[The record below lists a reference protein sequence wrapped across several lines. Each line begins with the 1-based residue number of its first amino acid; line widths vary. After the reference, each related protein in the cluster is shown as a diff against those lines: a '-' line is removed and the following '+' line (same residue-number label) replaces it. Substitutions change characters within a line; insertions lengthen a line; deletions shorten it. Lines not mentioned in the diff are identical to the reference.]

1 MFAPMTPT
9 TERIRIQNENAEL
22 NRYAAATQPS
32 NLGAMLL
39 HGASCRASE
48 DPAQRS
54 SRTAGSGCPARQR
67 KRLRLGSPTT
77 T

>member
-39 HGASCRASE
+39 MALHAAQAKTRRSARPEQPAVAARRASAS
-48 DPAQRS
+48 DCA
-54 SRTAGSGCPARQR
+54 
-67 KRLRLGSPTT
+67 
-77 T
+77 